1 MSLSVQFCPA
11 LNMDVLLE
19 WSQSVAEEHLCY
31 HHTILRTS
39 FGCFVF
45 NQ

>member
-1 MSLSVQFCPA
+1 MSLSVQFFLV
-11 LNMDVLLE
+11 LNMDALFQ

-31 HHTILRTS
+31 HHTILRAP
-39 FGCFVF
+39 FACFVF